1 MRGYRL
7 PGWQHISKES
17 TWRNKHY
24 QNVKEMVEEEF
35 NHPSLI
41 GHGVRIDESQDDYE
55 LYSKSNQI
63 AHTIDP
69 YRPTLGV
76 RNFTNSQLLEDIYAY
91 NDFICHDLSRGLI
104 NPKKVKTKKHPYLV
118 TEYLGHMEP
127 TKATDSEKQRIYHA
141 LRHALVINDN
151 YKYDSICGAIGWCFV
166 DYYTHNDFG
175 SGDHI
180 CPHGVFDM
188 YRNPKY
194 ASSIY
199 ASQQDKFPV
208 LEVLSNMKPG
218 DFEESSLMDVY
229 VTTNGDYVKLFK
241 NDEYVGTF
249 KPNTKK
255 YRHLP
260 HPLILIDD
268 VVGETF
274 KDERFKQKD
283 RIKLSKLL
291 SYIAFHGYTKLN
303 LRQKLSI
310 GLLMVKYHLS
320 YSELVDLYNTHIA
333 AWGGK
338 AKTYKFVAYKDDKP
352 MLEKTLGPSKDYHL
366 SLKTSKNTLINEDT
380 YDVSRVVIRYVDD
393 YDNLLNYANKPII
406 LKTTGPIEI
415 IGPKVVSLL
424 GGQISIY
431 VRSLNKKGKATLLV
445 ECEDKCESLTLEVK

>member
-1 MRGYRL
+1 M
-7 PGWQHISKES
+7 S
-17 TWRNKHY
+17 TTLRTCINLDSFLSGKHLAMAPL
-24 QNVKEMVEEEF
+24 N
-35 NHPSLI
+35 
-41 GHGVRIDESQDDYE
+41 
-55 LYSKSNQI
+55 
-63 AHTIDP
+63 
-69 YRPTLGV
+69 
-76 RNFTNSQLLEDIYAY
+76 LED
-91 NDFICHDLSRGLI
+91 NDMLSESNSVNENI
-104 NPKKVKTKKHPYLV
+104 
-118 TEYLGHMEP
+118 E
-127 TKATDSEKQRIYHA
+127 
-141 LRHALVINDN
+141 NDN

-338 AKTYKFVAYKDDKP
+338 AKTYKFVAYKDNKP

-431 VRSLNKKGKATLLV
+431 VRSLNKKGKATLFV
-445 ECEDKCESLTLEVK
+445 ECEDKCESLTFEVK